1 MRVRKT
7 LAFVLEFPL
16 ASLTSL
22 SLAALLPS
30 TTMAV
35 SLSTGIRQKVGSCVC
50 ALPRASLTESERKM
64 IDT

>member
-1 MRVRKT
+1 MITT

-22 SLAALLPS
+22 SLALLPF

-35 SLSTGIRQKVGSCVC
+35 SLSTGARIRLKVGSCVC
-50 ALPRASLTESERKM
+50 ALPRASLKESSIKM